1 MTSAAQASM
10 GVDLN
15 LSEELKVKQIAQ
27 NFKMRLLPFLTD
39 KLRRLKAEII
49 EGF

>member
-15 LSEELKVKQIAQ
+15 LSEELKVKTIAQ
-27 NFKMRLLPFLTD
+27 NFKMRLLPFITD

-49 EGF
+49 EGS